1 MVSDKYQVRT
11 TGPVHNLTQ
20 QPVKGRKR
28 AGGIR
33 LGEMERDSLLA
44 HGISFVL
51 QDRLM
56 NCSDYSQCHICKK
69 CGSILSPMQIPI
81 SNQSLLPSRGE
92 QITCKTCDSGENIDI
107 VAIPYVFRY
116 LCTELVAMNVKLR
129 VEIEQ

>member
-28 AGGIR
+28 MGGIR

-44 HGISFVL
+44 HGVSFIL

-56 NCSDYSQCHICKK
+56 NCSDYSQCHVCKK
-69 CGSILSPMQIPI
+69 CGSILSPLQTPHK
-81 SNQSLLPSRGE
+81 SHSKGFSRG
-92 QITCKTCDSGENIDI
+92 QSVTCKTCDSCNHIDI
-107 VAIPYVFRY
+107 IAVPYVFRY
-116 LCTELVAMNVKLR
+116 LCTELVAMNVRLTL
-129 VEIEQ
+129 EIN